1 MYKQCKTEQSSK
13 RQRQL
18 EQGLLEAMKQRR
30 FEEISV
36 SDFCDGMQIPRKSF
50 YRYFEGKEGA
60 LYSLIDH
67 VLQDYELYTIPRLAE
82 NSTAL
87 DYMEQIFCYWKERRE
102 VLDCLERSGLE
113 AILIQRALVRANEE
127 ASHPIRFL
135 DYRLQADPKHTN
147 MFVVCGLMSMVIQ
160 WHHDGYPETVRHMAQ
175 TALRLLTK
183 PLVSL

>member
-1 MYKQCKTEQSSK
+1 MYKQCKTEQSSR

-18 EQGLLEAMKQRR
+18 ERGLLEAMKQRR

-36 SDFCDGMQIPRKSF
+36 SDLCDEMQIPRKSF

-67 VLQDYELYTIPRLAE
+67 VLLDYELYTIPGLDE
-82 NSTAL
+82 QCSAL
-87 DYMEQIFCYWKERRE
+87 EYMEQIFCYWKECRE

-113 AILIQRALVRANEE
+113 AILIQRAIVRANEE

-135 DYRLQADPKHTN
+135 DYRLQEDQKHTN
-147 MFVVCGLMSMVIQ
+147 MFVVCGLMSMVVQ
-160 WHHDGYPETVRHMAQ
+160 WHHDGYPETVRQMAQ